1 MMRSIFSMNF
11 KIKNNTLPGI
21 TRILR
26 NMHHGGFPAQAM
38 DLINP
43 LMQNPSVHARQS
55 SHHYHVSSVQVLQDI
70 SAFTQENIHSTLTV
84 TFPNNEQ
91 SILLKVSMVLYMIE
105 AVKIYFWIPSD
116 IAKRQRLQVV
126 SNTTPMVFPGV
137 VSVTCFWSSLIFPP
151 CVFYRK

>member
-91 SILLKVSMVLYMIE
+91 SILLRVSMVLYMIE
-105 AVKIYFWIPSD
+105 AVKIYFWINTQWYCQKATATGCFKHDTHGFS
-116 IAKRQRLQVV
+116 RSCV
-126 SNTTPMVFPGV
+126 SHVF
-137 VSVTCFWSSLIFPP
+137 LKLANFPAM
-151 CVFYRK
+151 CLL